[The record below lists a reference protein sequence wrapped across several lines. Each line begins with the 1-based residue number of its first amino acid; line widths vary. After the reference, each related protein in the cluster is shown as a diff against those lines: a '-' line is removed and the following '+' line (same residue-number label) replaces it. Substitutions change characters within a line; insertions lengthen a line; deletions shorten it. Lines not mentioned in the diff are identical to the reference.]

1 MEKLWGHVLTS
12 TLPLHADNWYN
23 KVTDLIEKQQTAPIW
38 MSDSKVSRAMKL
50 QPIFNSRRAEIGP
63 TVVTFDT
70 DCMKSWV
77 ESRLRVQSSAKVSH

>member
-77 ESRLRVQSSAKVSH
+77 ESRLGVQSSAKVSH

>member
-77 ESRLRVQSSAKVSH
+77 ESRFGVQSSAKVSH